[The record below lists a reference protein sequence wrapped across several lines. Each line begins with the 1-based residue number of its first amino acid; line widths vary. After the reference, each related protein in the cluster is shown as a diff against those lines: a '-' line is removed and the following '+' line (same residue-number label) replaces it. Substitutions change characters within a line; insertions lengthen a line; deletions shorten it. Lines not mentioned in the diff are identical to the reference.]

1 MVRAAVAGSL
11 AFLSVHAA
19 AQEEDAGPVFP
30 SDDPVIRAIWEEG
43 VERSQVM
50 ELGHVMMDVIGPR
63 LTGSPGMEAA
73 NDWAVRKFEEWGIEA
88 YRERYGTWRGWE
100 RGISHIDLVSPRVR
114 TLEGMAA
121 AWSPAT
127 GGPVEAGVV
136 ILADAD
142 TPEAFEAWLPEARG
156 KFVLVSPP
164 VASCRP
170 QDNLE

>member
-73 NDWAVRKFEEWGIEA
+73 NDWAIRKFEEWGIEA
-88 YRERYGTWRGWE
+88 HQERYGTWRGWE

-114 TLEGMAA
+114 TLEG
-121 AWSPAT
+121 
-127 GGPVEAGVV
+127 
-136 ILADAD
+136 
-142 TPEAFEAWLPEARG
+142 
-156 KFVLVSPP
+156 
-164 VASCRP
+164 
-170 QDNLE
+170 